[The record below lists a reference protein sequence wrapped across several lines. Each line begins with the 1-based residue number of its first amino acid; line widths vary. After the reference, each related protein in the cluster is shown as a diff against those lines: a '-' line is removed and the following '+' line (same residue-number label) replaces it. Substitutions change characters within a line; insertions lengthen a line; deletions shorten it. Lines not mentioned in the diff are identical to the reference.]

1 MTNRLFCAVTSA
13 ALLSLILS
21 SCGTRENNEP
31 IPGGKSEQSSPPT
44 LSVTPVHASPAFR
57 GDLVQRVEATGL
69 ARAARV
75 FPVYPAVSGR
85 VAKAPLCEG
94 LRVKKG
100 AVLLCLEDEAL
111 QLAVEEARSEYRRA
125 SIQYGKLLG
134 ERQSSSVARNEN
146 ERDRFLR
153 VRQAEEKL
161 QRIKEQVQK
170 GQAEEERLLW
180 ARAQLEAA
188 KMFADPNK
196 DELLAYQSG
205 LKQAWFQLLKAKYEL
220 EHAVVYA
227 PFAGCIGDVRIKE
240 GDMVSPSKPCC
251 TLYDLSGVIVDVGVL
266 ETQVNALHLGR
277 TAEVEFSAFP
287 RRTFQGEVV
296 AISPVIDRNTRTCKT
311 EIRVGNPDGA
321 LRQGMFATA
330 RIQGEIYKNLFLV
343 PREAV
348 LERDNRKLVFIVRDG
363 RAVWCY
369 VETGRENE
377 EYVEILSS
385 KFDLKEGEPVITEG
399 HFTLVHDAPV
409 RIIE

>member
-1 MTNRLFCAVTSA
+1 MANRLVAVISA
-13 ALLSLILS
+13 VLLSLILS
-21 SCGTRENNEP
+21 SCDKKEDNGSAA
-31 IPGGKSEQSSPPT
+31 GGESEQSSSPT
-44 LSVTPVHASPAFR
+44 LSVTPVHVSPAFR
-57 GDLVQRVEATGL
+57 GDLIQRVEATGL

-75 FPVYPAVSGR
+75 FPVYPAIGGR
-85 VAKAPLCEG
+85 VADSPLREG

-100 AVLLCLEDEAL
+100 AVLLRLEDEAL
-111 QLAVEEARSEYRRA
+111 QLAVQQARSEYRRA

-134 ERQSSSVARNEN
+134 ERQSSSVAVVEN
-146 ERDRFLR
+146 ERDRFLN

-170 GQAEEERLLW
+170 GQADEDRLIW
-180 ARAQLEAA
+180 AQAQLEAA
-188 KMFADPNK
+188 KLFADPNK

-220 EHAVVYA
+220 EHAIVRA
-227 PFAGCIGDVRIKE
+227 PFAGFIGDVRVRV
-240 GDMVSPSKPCC
+240 GDMASPSKPCC
-251 TLYDLSGVIVDVGVL
+251 TLYDLSGVIVEVGVL
-266 ETQVNALHLGR
+266 ETQVNAIETGR
-277 TAEVEFSAFP
+277 ETDV
-287 RRTFQGEVV
+287 TFAALPERMFRGEVIAV
-296 AISPVIDRNTRTCKT
+296 SPVIDRDTRTCRVD
-311 EIRVGNPDGA
+311 IRVGNQDGV
-321 LRQGMFATA
+321 LKEGMFATA
-330 RIQGEIYKNLFLV
+330 RIRGEIYENLFLV

-348 LERDNRKLVFIVRDG
+348 LERDNRKLLFIVREG

-409 RIIE
+409 RIIQ

>member
-1 MTNRLFCAVTSA
+1 M
-13 ALLSLILS
+13 
-21 SCGTRENNEP
+21 
-31 IPGGKSEQSSPPT
+31 PGGKSEQSSPPT
-44 LSVTPVHASPAFR
+44 LSVTPVHVSPAFR
-57 GDLVQRVEATGL
+57 GDLIQRVEATGL

-75 FPVYPAVSGR
+75 FPVYPAVSGQI
-85 VAKAPLCEG
+85 AAAPLREG
-94 LRVKKG
+94 MRVKKG
-100 AVLLCLEDEAL
+100 DLLLRLEDEAL
-111 QLAVEEARSEYRRA
+111 QLAVQQARSEYRRA
-125 SIQYGKLLG
+125 SIEYGKLLG
-134 ERQSSSVARNEN
+134 ERQSSRAAGVEN
-146 ERDRFLR
+146 ERDRFLS

-161 QRIKEQVQK
+161 QRIKEQAQK
-170 GQAEEERLLW
+170 GQADEERVVW
-180 ARAQLEAA
+180 AQAQLEAA

-205 LKQAWFQLLKAKYEL
+205 LKQAWFKLLQAKYEL
-220 EHAVVYA
+220 EHAVVRA
-227 PFAGCIGDVRIKE
+227 PFAGFIGDVRVRV

-266 ETQVNALHLGR
+266 ETQVNAVEIGR
-277 TAEVEFSAFP
+277 KADVQFSAFP
-287 RRTFQGEVV
+287 GRMFRGEVV
-296 AISPVIDRNTRTCKT
+296 AVSPVVNRDTRTCKA
-311 EIRVGNPDGA
+311 EIKVRNPDGA
-321 LRQGMFATA
+321 LKEGMFATA
-330 RIQGEIYKNLFLV
+330 RIQGEIYKELFLV

-348 LERDNRKLVFIVRDG
+348 LERDNRKLVFIVREG